1 MLGAW
6 IILGS
11 VGTIVAWAS
20 AVAGP
25 HDSSLIVELRRGGNV
40 YTCSGVLVSPDT
52 ALTAGH
58 CAEGV
63 TALRVSNAPS
73 YQPQSAIWIPV
84 VRSFVHREYSPDDS
98 LYGSDVALLKLRGS
112 FPLALHY
119 PQLSNPV
126 IDSEISPEMRLE
138 RVGYGGRN
146 NENRRTLV
154 FARFRSWSNVAY
166 APIAG
171 KNFDPYA
178 VLGDSGGPVFYRPL
192 GPTGPIILVG
202 IHSTW
207 DEKTNFAYFSRISR
221 FADWIRSYF

>member
-1 MLGAW
+1 MVGAW
-6 IILGS
+6 IILTI
-11 VGTIVAWAS
+11 GTIVGGTS
-20 AVAGP
+20 AFAGP
-25 HDSSLIVELRRGGNV
+25 HDSSLIVELRRGGKI

-63 TALRVSNAPS
+63 TALRVSNAAS
-73 YQPQSAIWIPV
+73 YQPQSPNWIPV
-84 VRSFVHREYSPDDS
+84 ARSFVHREYSPDDS

-112 FPLALHY
+112 FPFALHY
-119 PQLSNPV
+119 PQLSNPQ
-126 IDSEISPEMRLE
+126 IDSEVLPGMRVE
-138 RVGYGGRN
+138 RIGYGGRN
-146 NENRRTLV
+146 NENRRSLIFPR
-154 FARFRSWSNVAY
+154 FASWNNVAY

-192 GPTGPIILVG
+192 GPTGPVILIG

-221 FADWIRSYF
+221 FAAWIRSYF